1 MAENQA
7 ENPILQQSDIDK
19 HLNEIA
25 VMVAQQQSLQFN
37 SQAEAQNH
45 IKNTAAKLQQ
55 MLQQSSA
62 MFVEGLK
69 YLAERNQQ
77 PVSDIATQILEK
89 LPTPGEVASIL
100 ETHIVKND
108 HSLEQFSEAVN
119 SFYGCGDFHVEEC
132 VISVLLTLFP
142 LEPQPF
148 ACYGTMIWRRDGIQE
163 AENFYKNI
171 VDLFESPI
179 LDYFAADCYFK
190 AGHKAEAKSL
200 LDRALVNAHKD
211 PEIYADIAQFVRILL
226 REF

>member
-1 MAENQA
+1 M
-7 ENPILQQSDIDK
+7 QQTEIEK
-19 HLNEIA
+19 HLSDIA
-25 VMVAQQQSLQFN
+25 VMVAQQQGLQFN
-37 SQAEAQNH
+37 NHKEAQTH
-45 IKNTAAKLQQ
+45 IKNTTFKLQQ

-62 MFVEGLK
+62 MFLEGLK
-69 YLAERNQQ
+69 HLSEKNNYPAAEVTQQ
-77 PVSDIATQILEK
+77 ILKHLNSPEKISNIIETQI
-89 LPTPGEVASIL
+89 I
-100 ETHIVKND
+100 KNE
-108 HSLEQFSEAVN
+108 HSLEVFSEAVN

-148 ACYGTMIWRRDGIQE
+148 ACYGTMIWRKDGIEE

-190 AGHKAEAKSL
+190 AGHKSEARIL
-200 LDRALVNAHKD
+200 LDRALQNAKKEPD
-211 PEIYADIAQFVRILL
+211 LYADISQFIRILL

>member
-1 MAENQA
+1 MQA
-7 ENPILQQSDIDK
+7 DQLLQQNEIDK
-19 HLNEIA
+19 HLNDIA
-25 VMVAQQQSLQFN
+25 VMVAQQQGLHFN
-37 SQAEAQNH
+37 NQAEAQLH
-45 IKNTAAKLQQ
+45 IKNTAVKLQQ

-62 MFVEGLK
+62 MFVEGLRF
-69 YLAERNQQ
+69 LAEKDRQ
-77 PVSDIATQILEK
+77 PVSDIARQILDK
-89 LPTPGEVASIL
+89 LQTPGEVASIL
-100 ETHIVKND
+100 ENHIVKND

-119 SFYGCGDFHVEEC
+119 SFYGCGDFHIEEC

-148 ACYGTMIWRRDGIQE
+148 ACYGTMIWRRDGIEE

-190 AGHKAEAKSL
+190 AGHKSDAKIL
-200 LDRALVNAHKD
+200 LDRALINAQKD

-226 REF
+226 NEF